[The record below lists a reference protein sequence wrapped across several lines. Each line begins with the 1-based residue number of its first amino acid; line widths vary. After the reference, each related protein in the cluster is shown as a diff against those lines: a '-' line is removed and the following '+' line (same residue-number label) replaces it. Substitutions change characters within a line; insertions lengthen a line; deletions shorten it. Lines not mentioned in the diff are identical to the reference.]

1 MNQILLFMDFDGV
14 VHPESCSSAQLF
26 CCLPLIEMVLLRHPR
41 VEIVISSS
49 WREHH
54 GLQELQGH
62 FSPALRE
69 RVGGSTPIYRQDP
82 CEPAQCHVREI
93 ECRSWLQANRP
104 GALWL
109 ALDDNPRLFRK
120 GCPNLLSIDGRV
132 GFTAA
137 DALRLDA
144 RLQPMKP
151 VLQQAGGLQ

>member
-1 MNQILLFMDFDGV
+1 MNPVLFLDFDGV

-26 CCLPLIEMVLLRHPR
+26 CGLPLIEEVLLRYPR

-62 FSPALRE
+62 FSPALRD
-69 RVGGSTPIYRQDP
+69 RVVGCTPIYRQDP
-82 CEPAQCHVREI
+82 CEPAQRHVREI
-93 ECRSWLQANRP
+93 ECTSWLRAHRP
-104 GALWL
+104 DAQWL

-120 GCPNLLSIDGRV
+120 GCQNLLSIDGRV
-132 GFTAA
+132 CFTAA

-144 RLQPMKP
+144 RLQPMQP

>member
-1 MNQILLFMDFDGV
+1 MNPILFLDFDGV
-14 VHPESCSSAQLF
+14 THPEACTAAQLF
-26 CCLPLIEMVLLRHPR
+26 CGLPLIEVVLLRHPG

-49 WREHH
+49 WREHR

-62 FSPALRE
+62 FSPALLD
-69 RVGGSTPIYRQDP
+69 RVVGCTPIYRQDP
-82 CEPAQCHVREI
+82 CEPAQRHVREI
-93 ECRSWLQANRP
+93 ECRSWLQAHRP
-104 GALWL
+104 DAMWL

-144 RLQPMKP
+144 RLQPMQP
-151 VLQQAGGLQ
+151 VLQQAGDPL

>member
-1 MNQILLFMDFDGV
+1 MNPILFLDFDGV
-14 VHPESCSSAQLF
+14 THPEACTAAQLF
-26 CCLPLIEMVLLRHPR
+26 CGLPLIEEVLLRHPR

-49 WREHH
+49 WREHR

-69 RVGGSTPIYRQDP
+69 RVVGCTPVYRQDP
-82 CEPAQCHVREI
+82 CEPAQRYVREI
-93 ECRSWLQANRP
+93 ECTSWLQSNRP
-104 GALWL
+104 SALWL

-120 GCPNLLSIDGRV
+120 GCPNLLAIDGRV
-132 GFTAA
+132 SFTAA

-144 RLQPMKP
+144 RLQPMQP